1 MVSYLLGLGGQALI
15 SPSKKHILMI
25 FGFILTS
32 LVIVG
37 MVGQLKWER
46 VYGME
51 VVDSELEQDT
61 TQESYLSEVFY
72 YQLNESKRALVLQ
85 AFELVLQPTRE
96 RTSFFS
102 PRGTVYTQEQRPVY
116 YEAQRGVHYESRSEL
131 HLWEDVLLK
140 SDTHEARASELS
152 YKIKTDNLWAQGD
165 VSTESLYGEG
175 PDFVH
180 VEALQMQGQPLAGL
194 AQYSG
199 EVEGRIERQK
209 AYEPPL
215 YFSSD
220 ELNVELKADRIEMLG
235 DVSIRKQD
243 LKATSL
249 RGEIFL
255 ENYNKKLKYYALYD
269 DVKVVERIRL
279 GGIIQERKAFAEKLE
294 GLMSENLVVLTG
306 YPKVFQ
312 GQDVIKGNRIILRQ
326 NNEVVEVEDANT
338 NFILG
343 E

>member
-1 MVSYLLGLGGQALI
+1 M
-15 SPSKKHILMI
+15 SPSKKHIILI
-25 FGFILTS
+25 LSFILTS
-32 LVIVG
+32 FVIVG

-51 VVDSELEQDT
+51 VVNPDLEQDT
-61 TQESYLSEVFY
+61 TQESYLSDVFY
-72 YQLNESKRALVLQ
+72 YQLNESQRGLELK
-85 AFELVLQPTRE
+85 AFELVMQPTRE

-102 PRGTVYTQEQRPVY
+102 PQGKAYTEEQKPIFYR
-116 YEAQRGVHYESRSEL
+116 AQRGVHYEKKSEL
-131 HLWEDVLLK
+131 HLWEDVELK
-140 SDTHEARASELS
+140 SDTHLAKASELS
-152 YKIKTDNLWAQGD
+152 YKIKTDDLWAQGD
-165 VSTESLYGEG
+165 VSTESLYGED
-175 PDFVH
+175 PDYVY
-180 VEALQMQGQPLAGL
+180 VEADQMQGQPLAGL

-199 EVEGRIERQK
+199 NVKGRVERQK

-215 YFSSD
+215 HFASD
-220 ELNVELKADRIEMLG
+220 ELKVDLDADKIEMLG
-235 DVSIRKQD
+235 DVSVRKQD
-243 LKATSL
+243 LTATSL

-279 GGIIQERKAFAEKLE
+279 GGTIQERKAFAEKLE

-312 GQDVIKGNRIILRQ
+312 GQDVIKGNRIVLRQ

-338 NFILG
+338 NFMLG

>member
-1 MVSYLLGLGGQALI
+1 M

-25 FGFILTS
+25 LSFILTS
-32 LVIVG
+32 FITVG

-51 VVDSELEQDT
+51 VLGPDSDEDT
-61 TQESYLSEVFY
+61 TQESYLSHVY
-72 YQLNESKRALVLQ
+72 YYKLENSIPALELY
-85 AFELVLQPTRE
+85 AYELVMQPTRE

-102 PRGTVYTQEQRPVY
+102 PKGTAYTKDQGHVDY
-116 YEAQRGVHYESRSEL
+116 TAQRGVHHENRNEL
-131 HLWEDVLLK
+131 HLWEDVKLE
-140 SDTHEARASELS
+140 SETHLAQASEMS
-152 YKIKTDNLWAQGD
+152 YKINSDELWAKGD
-165 VSTESLYGEG
+165 VSTESLYGDG
-175 PDFVH
+175 PDYVY
-180 VEALQMQGQPLAGL
+180 VEARQMKGRPLGGW
-194 AQYSG
+194 AQYTG
-199 EVEGRIERQK
+199 DVKGKIERQK

-215 YFSSD
+215 HFSSD
-220 ELNVELKADRIEMLG
+220 KLNVDLEEDIIEMLG
-235 DVSIRKQD
+235 NVSIEKQD
-243 LKATSL
+243 LTATSL

-312 GQDVIKGNRIILRQ
+312 GQDVIKGNRIVLRE

>member
-1 MVSYLLGLGGQALI
+1 M

-25 FGFILTS
+25 FVFVLTS
-32 LVIVG
+32 LITVV
-37 MVGQLKWER
+37 MVGQLKWDR

-51 VVDSELEQDT
+51 VIDKDFDGDT
-61 TQESYLSEVFY
+61 TQESYLSEVHYFKLDGS
-72 YQLNESKRALVLQ
+72 QPSLELK
-85 AFELVLQPTRE
+85 AFELVLQPTRQ

-102 PRGTVYTQEQRPVY
+102 PTGTAYTKEQKPVSY
-116 YEAQRGVHYESRSEL
+116 QAQRGVHYGDRNVL
-131 HLWEDVLLK
+131 HLWEDVELK
-140 SDTHEARASELS
+140 HLNHQAKAAEISYQIDTDE
-152 YKIKTDNLWAQGD
+152 LWARTNVKTQSQHGDGPDLIHVRSNRMEGRPMSGLAEYEGD
-165 VSTESLYGEG
+165 V
-175 PDFVH
+175 
-180 VEALQMQGQPLAGL
+180 Q
-194 AQYSG
+194 
-199 EVEGRIERQK
+199 GRIERQR

-215 YFSSD
+215 HFNSD
-220 ELNVELKADRIEMLG
+220 ELNIDLKAEKIEMLG
-235 DVSIRKQD
+235 EVSIKKQE
-243 LKATSL
+243 LTASSL

-255 ENYNKKLKYYALYD
+255 DNYNKKLKYYALYD

-294 GLMSENLVVLTG
+294 GLMSEDLVVLTG

-312 GQDVIKGNRIILRQ
+312 GQDVIKGNRIVLRE